1 MKISF
6 QIIWSIFVVFLIY
19 YGMFSLIT
27 KYNLDYYLG
36 SVITN
41 MIRKYPYFDLLLP
54 ISTTSG
60 VLLSN
65 YFKF

>member
-6 QIIWSIFVVFLIY
+6 QIIWSIFVVFLVY
-19 YGMFSLIT
+19 YGLTSLIT

-36 SVITN
+36 SFITN

-54 ISTTSG
+54 FSTTGG

>member
-19 YGMFSLIT
+19 YGLFSLIT

-36 SVITN
+36 SFITN
-41 MIRKYPYFDLLLP
+41 IIRKYPYFDLLFPLT
-54 ISTTSG
+54 STG
-60 VLLSN
+60 GILLGN

>member
-6 QIIWSIFVVFLIY
+6 QIVWNIFVIFLVY
-19 YGMFSLIT
+19 YGIFSLIT

-36 SVITN
+36 SFITN
-41 MIRKYPYFDLLLP
+41 IIKKYQYFDLLLAL
-54 ISTTSG
+54 STTGG

>member
-6 QIIWSIFVVFLIY
+6 QIIWNIFVVFLVY
-19 YGMFSLIT
+19 YGSFSLIT
-27 KYNLDYYLG
+27 KYNLDYYFG

-41 MIRKYPYFDLLLP
+41 MNRKYPYFDLLLP
-54 ISTTSG
+54 FSITSG